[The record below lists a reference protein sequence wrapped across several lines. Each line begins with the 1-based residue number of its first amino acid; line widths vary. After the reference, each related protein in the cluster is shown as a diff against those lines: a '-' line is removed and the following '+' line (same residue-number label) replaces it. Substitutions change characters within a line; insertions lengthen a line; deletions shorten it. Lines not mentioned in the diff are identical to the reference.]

1 MKKSSTTIVTSSTE
15 EIIEETPVKDEGNEN
30 ETISSEKMTRDIQ
43 RLAHRLRSSLP
54 CKYFLSLLKLVIQ
67 LISLL
72 SVYHLPIHETQAN
85 KPTTLHLSQVV
96 NRVSRCN
103 YVLRRF
109 VRQAQQCSPKATT
122 LSLPPHESNIILCTQ
137 KKRIVLNIYLLE
149 GRRRLFV
156 DSPKQELNHSNAE
169 NQPPSLPPTTPRKA
183 SGVIKQ
189 LFASPSSSFKRTTSS
204 SSTTTIISHDKRQK
218 LF

>member
-1 MKKSSTTIVTSSTE
+1 MNRRFDYALFSLIVYNVPVIDNQSS
-15 EIIEETPVKDEGNEN
+15 
-30 ETISSEKMTRDIQ
+30 
-43 RLAHRLRSSLP
+43 
-54 CKYFLSLLKLVIQ
+54 
-67 LISLL
+67 
-72 SVYHLPIHETQAN
+72 

-109 VRQAQQCSPKATT
+109 VREAQKYSPKPDEIRPSSQPIPSRPFT
-122 LSLPPHESNIILCTQ
+122 SIQSHESILIKYEQ
-137 KKRIVLNIYLLE
+137 QVHYVFLLFKE

-156 DSPKQELNHSNAE
+156 DSPKQKSLSEQSNQQHS
-169 NQPPSLPPTTPRKA
+169 PITPRKA

-189 LFASPSSSFKRTTSS
+189 LFSSPSSSLKRSLPS
-204 SSTTTIISHDKRQK
+204 PNHSSTNQDKRQR